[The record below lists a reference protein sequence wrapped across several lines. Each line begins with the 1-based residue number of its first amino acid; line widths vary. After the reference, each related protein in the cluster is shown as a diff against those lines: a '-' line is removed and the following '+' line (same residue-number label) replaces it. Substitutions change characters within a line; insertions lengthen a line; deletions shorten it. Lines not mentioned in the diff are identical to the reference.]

1 MDHLSQLGC
10 SLKIQ
15 FMGWTLVSKMR
26 FRNLGWNLG
35 ICIFN
40 MHPQVI
46 LMSGILSP
54 YFEKRWNGI
63 YDIKEQLQSVS

>member
-46 LMSGILSP
+46 LMSGIL
-54 YFEKRWNGI
+54 
-63 YDIKEQLQSVS
+63 